1 MNIQETKKVAPK
13 GGIKMFI
20 KKLFKPSHTN
30 SPAINTGKV
39 NAKKR
44 QVFKDSKDR
53 TYVKQDG
60 KKVYVKKLFT
70 PKRSSP
76 PMANTRTSSP
86 VIRASSPV
94 IRATSPVIN
103 TGKVNSKQRPVFR
116 DSKGRTYV
124 NQDGKKVYVKKLF
137 TPFTPP
143 SPKRSIS
150 PRTSS
155 PVDEN
160 TGKVNENQHPV
171 FRNSKGRTYA
181 MHGDKKVYVTKL
193 YTPFT
198 PPSPKRSI
206 SPRASSPGDENTG
219 KVNENGRRVFKDSE
233 GRTYAMHGDKKV
245 YVTKLFTPFTPPSPK
260 RKRNRSPQP
269 FKGHENILSTIKM
282 GCSTPVGLGQTMG
295 TCWFNSSL
303 NGFILGEA
311 TAEMIFDQ
319 IKKLRSSE
327 IDALI
332 KDFPTDSCP
341 IALSRKYVYHY
352 FLKIHGGIRKI
363 ETKENAAV
371 ELMNKLFTPK
381 ALSTPIAK
389 GKKGGY
395 PKDAALKIL
404 AKVFPNET
412 TGTLLKWKT
421 VCPNSFSKYTMVFRT
436 GPEIKGPPDTQPL
449 VIKTKDGKTKFNL
462 THMVYGV
469 AYAKLGAHAVS
480 AYVCGGKK
488 YIYDSNSPG
497 RLQVDWSKPES
508 RKQILNYSYAEDF
521 SIVSYA
527 LYVRE

>member
-1 MNIQETKKVAPK
+1 MNNPETGKVAPK
-13 GGIKMFI
+13 GRMKMFI
-20 KKLFKPSHTN
+20 EKLFKPSRAT

-53 TYVKQDG
+53 TYVKQGD

-70 PKRSSP
+70 PKRPSP

-86 VIRASSPV
+86 AIRASSPV

-143 SPKRSIS
+143 SPKRNIL

-160 TGKVNENQHPV
+160 TGKVNA
-171 FRNSKGRTYA
+171 KGR
-181 MHGDKKVYVTKL
+181 K
-193 YTPFT
+193 
-198 PPSPKRSI
+198 
-206 SPRASSPGDENTG
+206 
-219 KVNENGRRVFKDSE
+219 VFKDSE

-245 YVTKLFTPFTPPSPK
+245 YVTKLYTPFTPPSPK

-319 IKKLRSSE
+319 IKKLSSSE

-363 ETKENAAV
+363 GTKENAAV

-389 GKKGGY
+389 GEKGGY